1 MEFEKVREILAELL
15 GVDMESV
22 TPDSRLT
29 DDLGADSLDLFQLLM
44 RLEEEYDFE
53 TEDHLLDEIFTV
65 GDVVRAIRD
74 R

>member
-15 GVDMESV
+15 GVEKESV

-44 RLEEEYDFE
+44 RLEEEYDIE
-53 TEDHLLDEIFTV
+53 TDDRLLDEIITV
-65 GDVVRAIRD
+65 GDAARAIRD

>member
-15 GVDMESV
+15 GVEKESV

-44 RLEEEYDFE
+44 RLEEEYDIE
-53 TEDHLLDEIFTV
+53 TDDRLLDEIITV
-65 GDVVRAIRD
+65 GDAAQAIRD

>member
-15 GVDMESV
+15 GVEKESV

-44 RLEEEYDFE
+44 RLEEEYDIE
-53 TEDHLLDEIFTV
+53 TDDRLLDEIITV
-65 GDVVRAIRD
+65 GDVARAIRD